1 MHRPGRNVHRH
12 FIWLWRLHFLP
23 ANCNHHIDSLHPATI
38 NNKSRHHSP
47 RYTVRSLAH
56 AIRSILSRPQT
67 SDHPSP
73 PLPTT
78 ATMGRAEV
86 GSTKWVS
93 NQQKSKGLGRLR
105 WYCQVCERQ
114 MRDENGFKMH
124 VQSESHVRQMLVVGE
139 DPKKAIKEF
148 SRQFNDD
155 FLAQLRTSHGTKA
168 VHINHFYQEYIQNKQ
183 HVHMNAT
190 RWPSLTE
197 YAKHLGREGLCRVEE
212 TDKGLHIAWI
222 DNSPE
227 ALKRAEAIRRKEM
240 LDKGDEERELRMIRE
255 QQKRAERAAEERR
268 RNKGLDEDAGADGDD
283 GEGEEKKGF
292 NLDGGEKIKL
302 SLGTKP
308 AAEKKEEGKSKDESP
323 ETSTNTLVSAGDA
336 SKDATAPPK
345 PAEASKPAGFSF
357 GAKPQAKNVFAQ
369 AKKNALAGGA
379 KKAVKIEQPK
389 KMSEAERIMREE
401 MEKKRSRESSGGGGF
416 NKRPRLG

>member
-1 MHRPGRNVHRH
+1 
-12 FIWLWRLHFLP
+12 
-23 ANCNHHIDSLHPATI
+23 
-38 NNKSRHHSP
+38 
-47 RYTVRSLAH
+47 
-56 AIRSILSRPQT
+56 
-67 SDHPSP
+67 
-73 PLPTT
+73 
-78 ATMGRAEV
+78 MGRAEV

-139 DPKKAIKEF
+139 DPKKAINEY

-155 FLAQLRTSHGTKA
+155 FLTQLRTSHGTKA

-183 HVHMNAT
+183 HTHMNAT

-268 RNKGLDEDAGADGDD
+268 KNKGLEEDADEDDEAED
-283 GEGEEKKGF
+283 KKGF
-292 NLDGGEKIKL
+292 KLDGGERIKL
-302 SLGTKP
+302 SLGAKP
-308 AAEKKEEGKSKDESP
+308 AEKENGTNDDSP
-323 ETSTNTLVSAGDA
+323 EKGVDTPGADA
-336 SKDATAPPK
+336 DAAKDATASPK
-345 PAEASKPAGFSF
+345 PAEASKPTGFSF
-357 GAKPQAKNVFAQ
+357 GAKSQVKNVFAQ
-369 AKKNALAGGA
+369 AKKNAFAGGA

-401 MEKKRSRESSGGGGF
+401 LEKKRARESLGGGRF
-416 NKRPRLG
+416 SKRPRLG